1 MSPIETTK
9 PNLINKD
16 ANLSFVVEL
25 SEQIST
31 IAFSNS
37 ELSQDLILI
46 AFPREISVAQLDS
59 QEPYELKELI
69 KFNHGVQCT
78 ALSLSPITTIYGV
91 PKILVFCAAGN
102 DFKLRIFESDIS
114 QKDTTKVINAHSD
127 YINDVAFD
135 PDNNYLVSASDDN
148 TAKLWSTE
156 DYHCLYTFKLKSPG
170 ISCCWHKDDNSK
182 LMLAEKMGV
191 IRFYNVNTQ
200 KPILSVD
207 YNKPIAAAHWAPSD
221 PQIVGCLQHG
231 ELVIWDLTRASR
243 PLYTKLLFADS
254 GNSIK
259 FSPFGE
265 LVATMSQL
273 EGTLKVTNVQ
283 SQHQRLSA
291 QISLA
296 SNISWHFRL
305 PFVCVGV
312 DNNLM
317 FWKVT

>member
-156 DYHCLYTFKLKSPG
+156 DYHCLYTFKLKSP
-170 ISCCWHKDDNSK
+170 
-182 LMLAEKMGV
+182 
-191 IRFYNVNTQ
+191 
-200 KPILSVD
+200 VD
-207 YNKPIAAAHWAPSD
+207 
-221 PQIVGCLQHG
+221 
-231 ELVIWDLTRASR
+231 
-243 PLYTKLLFADS
+243 LYTLNFYLR
-254 GNSIK
+254 I
-259 FSPFGE
+259 
-265 LVATMSQL
+265 L
-273 EGTLKVTNVQ
+273 GT
-283 SQHQRLSA
+283 A
-291 QISLA
+291 
-296 SNISWHFRL
+296 
-305 PFVCVGV
+305 
-312 DNNLM
+312 
-317 FWKVT
+317 